1 MNYVISIVIFL
12 SFHSICL
19 TSADCTVRDPLVG
32 IGYNIIYGNPDGDD
46 DLAGRD
52 PGLKYNYQILDITYD
67 EGKSVIIKDVEYC
80 VPDQATTVSLT
91 SCSYDEETYLF
102 TGTASYQ
109 EVFSSMVSVDSSYG
123 QFSITIYIS

>member
-1 MNYVISIVIFL
+1 MVIFL
-12 SFHSICL
+12 TIHSICL
-19 TSADCTVRDPLVG
+19 SSADCTVRDPLVG

-52 PGLKYNYQILDITYD
+52 PGLKYNYHILDITYD
-67 EGKSVIIKDVEYC
+67 EGKSVIIEETEYC
-80 VPDQATTVSLT
+80 VPDQVTTVPLT

-102 TGTASYQ
+102 SGTASYQ

-123 QFSITIYIS
+123 QLSIILYKLM